1 MKKTNKKGFTLVE
14 LLAVIVILGV
24 LLLIAVPAVQN
35 IIKSSKIKAFESA
48 AKLAIE
54 NTETVAS
61 TYDIDG
67 ASTNCI
73 VFINKTTYPAVGGKT
88 YKGIELER
96 GNFGSNATGY
106 IEITNGKGK
115 IYIANDAYSITN
127 SDTNSIDTV
136 AIDSSKKTVSIP
148 ADKTVCKW
156 VEETK

>member
-61 TYDIDG
+61 TYDVDG

-73 VFINKTTYPAVGGKT
+73 VFISDTDYVVNGKST
-88 YKGIELER
+88 SYKGIELER
-96 GNFGSNATGY
+96 GNFGSKATGY
-106 IEITNGKGK
+106 IEITNGKGQ
-115 IYIANDAYSITN
+115 IYISNDNYSI
-127 SDTNSIDTV
+127 SDKDKNSIDNL
-136 AIDSSKKTVSIP
+136 AIDSSKNTVSIP
-148 ADKTVCKW
+148 SGKTVCKW
-156 VEETK
+156 VETK

>member
-73 VFINKTTYPAVGGKT
+73 VFINETKYVVNGEEKT

-96 GNFGSNATGY
+96 GNFGSKATGY
-106 IEITNGKGK
+106 IEITNGKGQ
-115 IYIANDAYSITN
+115 IWISNDNYSI
-127 SDTNSIDTV
+127 SDKNIDNL
-136 AIDSSKKTVSIP
+136 AIDSSKNTVSIP
-148 ADKTVCKW
+148 SGKTVCKW
-156 VEETK
+156 VETK